1 MFLVLSKVLDL
12 LLSPLTWVLLLGVGG
27 VVLRRWRR
35 LSLASQLLALVVLYA
50 FSIEPTVA
58 LLTRATEADAV
69 STYRPD
75 TVYDAVILLGGGL
88 DAAAT
93 ERSGQP
99 EYNAA
104 PERMMRTFEL
114 LHDGRARQV
123 LITAGNLD
131 ARPEAVVEADVLAA
145 QLERWGIAPER
156 IVKEGRSRNTRENA
170 LESAPLVRAHG
181 WKSLLLVTSAAHL
194 PRAAGCFAAV
204 GVKADTL
211 AVDLRS
217 STIPPSK
224 LSWLPRSGAL
234 NQSTDMLRELAGRL
248 VYRLR
253 GWTAPWR

>member
-12 LLSPLTWVLLLGVGG
+12 LLSPLTWALFLGVGS
-27 VVLRRWRR
+27 LLWRR
-35 LSLASQLLALVVLYA
+35 RVRVSVALQLASLAVLYA
-50 FSIEPTVA
+50 FSIEPVVA
-58 LLTRATEADAV
+58 LLTRATEGGAV
-69 STYRPD
+69 STFRKE

-104 PERMMRTFEL
+104 PERIMRGFEL
-114 LHDGRARQV
+114 LRDGRAKQV
-123 LITAGNLD
+123 LLSGGTLD
-131 ARPEAVVEADVLAA
+131 ARPEAVVEADVLAG
-145 QLERWGIAPER
+145 QLEHWGIAPER

-170 LESAPLVRAHG
+170 LNAVPLVSGHG

-204 GVKADTL
+204 GIRADTL
-211 AVDLRS
+211 AVDVRS
-217 STIPPSK
+217 SPIPPGRM
-224 LSWLPRSGAL
+224 SWLPRAGGLS
-234 NQSTDMLRELAGRL
+234 QSTDMLRELAGRV

-253 GWTAPWR
+253 GWTAP

>member
-27 VVLRRWRR
+27 LVLRRWRR
-35 LSLASQLLALVVLYA
+35 LSLASQLLSLAVLYA

-93 ERSGQP
+93 ERSG
-99 EYNAA
+99 
-104 PERMMRTFEL
+104 
-114 LHDGRARQV
+114 
-123 LITAGNLD
+123 
-131 ARPEAVVEADVLAA
+131 
-145 QLERWGIAPER
+145 
-156 IVKEGRSRNTRENA
+156 
-170 LESAPLVRAHG
+170 
-181 WKSLLLVTSAAHL
+181 
-194 PRAAGCFAAV
+194 
-204 GVKADTL
+204 
-211 AVDLRS
+211 
-217 STIPPSK
+217 
-224 LSWLPRSGAL
+224 AL

>member
-1 MFLVLSKVLDL
+1 MFLVLSKLLDL
-12 LLSPLTWVLLLGVGG
+12 LLSPLTWGLLLGVAGLL
-27 VVLRRWRR
+27 LRRWKR
-35 LSLASQLLALVVLYA
+35 LSVGCQVAAGVVLYA

-58 LLTRATEADAV
+58 VLTRATEAAAV
-69 STYRPD
+69 STWRPD

-104 PERMMRTFEL
+104 AERMMRTFEL
-114 LHDGRARQV
+114 LHDGRAKQV
-123 LITAGNLD
+123 LISAGTLD
-131 ARPEAVVEADVLAA
+131 TRPEALVEADVLAA
-145 QLERWGIAPER
+145 QLEHWGIAPER

-170 LESAPLVRAHG
+170 LESAPLVREHG

-194 PRAAGCFAAV
+194 PRAAGCYAAV
-204 GVKADTL
+204 GLRADTL
-211 AVDLRS
+211 AVDIRS
-217 STIPPSK
+217 SS
-224 LSWLPRSGAL
+224 LSLGSMSWLPRAGGLS
-234 NQSTDMLRELAGRL
+234 QSTDMLRELAGRV